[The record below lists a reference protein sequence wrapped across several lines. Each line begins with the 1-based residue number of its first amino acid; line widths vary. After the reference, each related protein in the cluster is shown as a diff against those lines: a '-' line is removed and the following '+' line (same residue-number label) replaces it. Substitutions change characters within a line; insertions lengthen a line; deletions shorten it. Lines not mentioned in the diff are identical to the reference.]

1 MTKRIFRSFCLVAGI
16 VFLASLLLIMGV
28 LYDYFSGMQRAS
40 LKQQIALAA
49 QGIASCGTAYCDGLK
64 ADGLRITWI
73 DASGKVLYDSDSDAA
88 SMENHLERAE
98 VREALKQGYGESSRY
113 SSTLMK
119 RQFYAAQRLDDGTV
133 VRLSVSQYSL
143 LTLFMGMLP
152 QIACVTLIAAVLSLL
167 LASRLTKRIVKPL
180 NDIDPEQP
188 SPVPVYPEL
197 RPLFMRLEH
206 QQQLLRYYE
215 AETPET
221 DRTAPDETAG
231 DTPRH

>member
-40 LKQQIALAA
+40 LKQQTALAA

-119 RQFYAAQRLDDGTV
+119 RQFYAAQRLEDGTV

-152 QIACVTLIAAVLSLL
+152 QIACVTLIAAARCLCGWSISSSCCGIMRRRRRRPTGRHRTRSPGIRPGIE
-167 LASRLTKRIVKPL
+167 APGMRRTKIV
-180 NDIDPEQP
+180 
-188 SPVPVYPEL
+188 
-197 RPLFMRLEH
+197 
-206 QQQLLRYYE
+206 
-215 AETPET
+215 
-221 DRTAPDETAG
+221 
-231 DTPRH
+231 